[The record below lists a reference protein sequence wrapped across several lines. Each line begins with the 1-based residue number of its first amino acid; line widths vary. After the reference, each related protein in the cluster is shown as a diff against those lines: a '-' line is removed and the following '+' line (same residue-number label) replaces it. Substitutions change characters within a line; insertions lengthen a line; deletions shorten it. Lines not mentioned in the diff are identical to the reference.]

1 MKTTNKE
8 ILAITSLIDER
19 VRELMEI
26 TNTTFANQWQEIANN
41 LVEDFNKL
49 VDLEKENNRLETQ
62 IESFANEFGFDVN
75 EII

>member
-75 EII
+75 EIS